1 MYEVVKVPPFTGR
14 PFLRLTPGLHH
25 QTNMKKI
32 TKQQIIFG
40 KIQTQHVLY
49 QFITHILIPH
59 HNHRGILIPQER
71 IIYTL
76 IFLKSKQLKKIHQTN
91 PPEETKRIKEYGEL
105 QVSATAR
112 TFCHADSR

>member
-1 MYEVVKVPPFTGR
+1 MYEVVKVPPFTAGR

-49 QFITHILIPH
+49 QFITHILTPH

-71 IIYTL
+71 IIYTFN
-76 IFLKSKQLKKIHQTN
+76 FLKK
-91 PPEETKRIKEYGEL
+91 
-105 QVSATAR
+105 
-112 TFCHADSR
+112 